1 MMSDNEG
8 ERGRAKQD
16 WFLEHGSIQ
25 AELMKLKKEA
35 LRSKAEETGKK
46 KVSNGDPSR
55 EAPSGEG
62 TENGPGQRGGPGQEP
77 SELKD
82 ECQPI
87 DRAQSPPHVDRVD
100 DVVNEV
106 EGGGSEGRAPRLPTG
121 KIPTAP
127 NLSQKI
133 ASVIQLENKLK
144 RRKYEMERNS
154 REKVA
159 SAEESASPPKEA
171 PDVTGT
177 PTLPAPEPVMVAS
190 LDKDGPLTVPSEI
203 QGTSAAGPDESAP
216 RTVPDVPVQETAQV
230 RTDLDLDI
238 GREAKVEGPLSDQN
252 VPAPPK
258 VEEMSPAD
266 GATQRPGID
275 GQLASQPI
283 PEEEQPI
290 PDAEVPMEGRFEMST
305 PLQDDG
311 TEMDRPDDRND
322 KGTEGTGSPF
332 RTNGERSEP
341 GRNSKEWL
349 EVAKGP
355 KRPAKR
361 EEKGSSPFGRILG
374 LFKRKGK

>member
-35 LRSKAEETGKK
+35 LRSKAEEIGKK
-46 KVSNGDPSR
+46 EVSNGDPSS

-62 TENGPGQRGGPGQEP
+62 TDNGPVQRGGPGQDP
-77 SELKD
+77 SEQKD
-82 ECQPI
+82 GCHPI

-106 EGGGSEGRAPRLPTG
+106 EGDGSEGRAPRLPSG

-171 PDVTGT
+171 PDVTVT
-177 PTLPAPEPVMVAS
+177 PTLPAPEPVTVSS
-190 LDKDGPLTVPSEI
+190 LDKDGPSTVPSEV
-203 QGTSAAGPDESAP
+203 QGIAAAGPDENAP
-216 RTVPDVPVQETAQV
+216 RYVPDVPVHDTAQV
-230 RTDLDLDI
+230 RTDLDIDI
-238 GREAKVEGPLSDQN
+238 GREAKVEGPMSDQN

-258 VEEMSPAD
+258 VEEMSPAN
-266 GATQRPGID
+266 GATHGQGID

-283 PEEEQPI
+283 PDAEQPI
-290 PDAEVPMEGRFEMST
+290 PDAEVPMEGRIEMSS
-305 PLQDDG
+305 PLQDEG
-311 TEMDRPDDRND
+311 AAMDRPDDRND

-332 RTNGERSEP
+332 RTNGEWSEP

-349 EVAKGP
+349 EVTKGP

-361 EEKGSSPFGRILG
+361 EEKASSPFGRILG